1 MTSKYKIVAL
11 FGEAGSGKDYI
22 VKNIMKT
29 ELGKRYLNEII
40 SSTTRPPRE
49 GEKDGINYNFIS
61 YDEFTKKDF
70 LEYTTFRNWWYG
82 TSIDSLDINKINIG
96 VFNIAGIYQLTNSNI
111 NNKRVNCLPI
121 YIKVNP
127 KIRLI
132 RQLQRE
138 NNPDCDEIIRRYLT
152 DQKDFFNIPF
162 EYKIIENNYDEI
174 KPIIN
179 DILDLAKTM
188 NKIN

>member
-49 GEKDGINYNFIS
+49 GEKNGINYNFIS

-82 TSIDSLDINKINIG
+82 TPIDSLDINKINIG

-162 EYKIIENNYDEI
+162 EYKIIENNYGEI

>member
-96 VFNIAGIYQLTNSNI
+96 VFNIAGIYQLTNSNL